1 MKALL
6 TALALTLAA
15 APATAQMP
23 APAGPKAG
31 ESFAF
36 LTGRW
41 TGEGWIQ
48 MGPQRYA
55 FRQTERVAPMLDG
68 SIMTIEGKGVDPADP
83 KVVHHHAFAIL
94 SWNPEAQRYD
104 FRSYAGGRAG
114 TYAARLIS
122 PGSFVWEIDMP
133 GGRIRYTAKV
143 EGNRWVEDGEIK
155 RGDADWRPFFHMEL
169 KRVTG

>member
-15 APATAQMP
+15 APAAAQMP

-41 TGEGWIQ
+41 SGEGWIQ
-48 MGPQRYA
+48 MGPERHA

-114 TYAARLIS
+114 RWRPVGPALRDGTVNIFITSYAVISMPDRNRRGAARRRRPS
-122 PGSFVWEIDMP
+122 
-133 GGRIRYTAKV
+133 GGTLRRA
-143 EGNRWVEDGEIK
+143 
-155 RGDADWRPFFHMEL
+155 
-169 KRVTG
+169 